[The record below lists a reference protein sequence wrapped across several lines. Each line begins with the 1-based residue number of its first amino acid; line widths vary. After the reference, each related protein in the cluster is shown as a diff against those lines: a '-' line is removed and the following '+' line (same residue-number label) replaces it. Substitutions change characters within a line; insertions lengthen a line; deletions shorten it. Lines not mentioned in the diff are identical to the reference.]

1 MVAVLEARPVPDT
14 GTARAEIDFAHD
26 GQALERAYRA
36 HGTAIHSFCAR
47 AVGPDR
53 AADVT
58 QEVFLTA
65 WRRRDR
71 FDANKGSLIGWLMG
85 IAKHKVLDSH
95 RSAARSRALEEKV
108 SGVIELRPEGP
119 GVDGLADR
127 MLVEEALQGLSDRAR
142 KAVELAFWSDL
153 THVEIAEV
161 CEIPLGTVK
170 SDIRRALGR
179 LRRHLAGRETAD
191 V

>member
-14 GTARAEIDFAHD
+14 GTARPDIAFATD
-26 GQALERAYRA
+26 TGALELAYRA

-47 AVGPDR
+47 AVGVDR

-65 WRRRDR
+65 WRRRER
-71 FDANKGSLIGWLMG
+71 FDSTKGSLIGWLMG

-119 GVDGLADR
+119 SVEALADR
-127 MLVEEALQGLSDRAR
+127 MLVEEALEGLSERAR

-179 LRRHLAGRETAD
+179 LRRHLSGRETAD

>member
-1 MVAVLEARPVPDT
+1 MGDT
-14 GTARAEIDFAHD
+14 DTTSTEIDFAHD
-26 GQALERAYRA
+26 PDALEHAFRT
-36 HGTAIHSFCAR
+36 HGTSIHSFCAR

-71 FDANKGSLIGWLMG
+71 FDPAKGTLIGWLMG

-108 SGVIELRPEGP
+108 AGVVELRPEGP
-119 GVDGLADR
+119 GVDALADR
-127 MLVEEALQGLSDRAR
+127 MLVEEALGDLSDRAR

-153 THVEIAEV
+153 THVEISEICEV
-161 CEIPLGTVK
+161 PLGTVK

>member
-1 MVAVLEARPVPDT
+1 MVAVLEARRVPDT
-14 GTARAEIDFAHD
+14 GTAQSDIDFAGD
-26 GQALERAYRA
+26 ADALERAFRA

-71 FDANKGSLIGWLMG
+71 FDVSKGSLIGWLMG

-119 GVDGLADR
+119 GVDALADR
-127 MLVEEALQGLSDRAR
+127 MLVEEALQDLSERAR

-153 THVEIAEV
+153 THVEIAQE
-161 CEIPLGTVK
+161 CGIPLGTVK

-179 LRRHLAGRETAD
+179 LRRNLAGRETAD

>member
-1 MVAVLEARPVPDT
+1 MVATLQVRTVSDT
-14 GTARAEIDFAHD
+14 GTARADIDFAAGGD
-26 GQALERAYRA
+26 ALELAYRA

-47 AVGPDR
+47 AVGTDR

-71 FDANKGSLIGWLMG
+71 YDATKGSLIGWLMG

-119 GVDGLADR
+119 GVDALADR
-127 MLVEEALQGLSDRAR
+127 MLVEEALEGLSERAR

-153 THVEIAEV
+153 THSEIAET
-161 CEIPLGTVK
+161 CDIPLGTVK
-170 SDIRRALGR
+170 SDIRRALER

-191 V
+191 A

>member
-1 MVAVLEARPVPDT
+1 MVAVLEAPCVPDT
-14 GTARAEIDFAHD
+14 GTTPSEIDFSND
-26 GQALERAYRA
+26 DEALEVAFRA

-47 AVGPDR
+47 AIGPDR

-71 FDANKGSLIGWLMG
+71 FDAAKGSLIGWLMG

-119 GVDGLADR
+119 GVDALADR
-127 MLVEEALQGLSDRAR
+127 MLVEEALQDLSERAR
-142 KAVELAFWSDL
+142 KAVELSFWSDL
-153 THVEIAEV
+153 THVEIAEA

-170 SDIRRALGR
+170 SDIRRALVR